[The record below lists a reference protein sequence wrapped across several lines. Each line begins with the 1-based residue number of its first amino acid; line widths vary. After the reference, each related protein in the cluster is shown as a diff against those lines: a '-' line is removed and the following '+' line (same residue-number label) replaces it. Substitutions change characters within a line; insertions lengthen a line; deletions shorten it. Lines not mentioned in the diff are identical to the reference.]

1 MQLVIYNNHMR
12 KYYHRTPFAAT
23 TTSVAAKQIG
33 GFMNLLQ
40 IDSSARAS
48 SESRKLTARFVQ
60 EWKLENPN
68 GTVTERD
75 LATTPLPH
83 ITDHWSATYGDP
95 AKLTP
100 EQRQYLAT
108 SDELIEELRA
118 ADTVVIGA
126 PMYNHM
132 ISWELKAWIDQ
143 IMRVGKTI
151 AFGPSGPKGL
161 LDGKK
166 AVVITARGG
175 SYPAGSPRAAVDF
188 QSPYLRHILTTLGF
202 SGVTF
207 IHAENL
213 KGDQLESS
221 RAGAAAAIRNAVVA
235 HANTDSH
242 ELAVTL
248 QY

>member
-1 MQLVIYNNHMR
+1 
-12 KYYHRTPFAAT
+12 
-23 TTSVAAKQIG
+23 
-33 GFMNLLQ
+33 MNLLH

-60 EWKLENPN
+60 EWKSKNPT
-68 GTVTERD
+68 GTVTVRD

-95 AKLTP
+95 ATLTP
-100 EQRQYLAT
+100 EQRQYLAI

-143 IMRVGKTI
+143 VMRMGKTI
-151 AFGPSGPKGL
+151 AFSATGPKGL
-161 LDGKK
+161 LGGKK

-188 QSPYLRHILTTLGF
+188 QEPYLRHILTTLGF
-202 SGVTF
+202 SDVTF

-213 KGDQLESS
+213 KGAQAESS
-221 RAGAAAAIRNAVVA
+221 RAAATSAIHDAILA
-235 HANTDSH
+235 HGDTESR

>member
-1 MQLVIYNNHMR
+1 
-12 KYYHRTPFAAT
+12 
-23 TTSVAAKQIG
+23 
-33 GFMNLLQ
+33 MNLLQ

-48 SESRKLTARFVQ
+48 SESRKLTAHFVRD
-60 EWKLENPN
+60 WKAEHPS

-95 AKLTP
+95 AKFTP

-108 SDELIEELRA
+108 SDNLIEELRA

-143 IMRVGKTI
+143 VVRVGKTI
-151 AFGPSGPKGL
+151 VFDATGLKGQL
-161 LDGKK
+161 VGKK

-175 SYPAGSPRAAVDF
+175 SYPAGSSRATVDF
-188 QSPYLRHILTTLGF
+188 QEPYLRHILKTLGF
-202 SGVTF
+202 SDVTF
-207 IHAENL
+207 VHAENL
-213 KGDQLESS
+213 KGAQVETS
-221 RAGAAAAIRNAVVA
+221 RAAAATEIHNVIAA
-235 HANTDSH
+235 HADSESR

>member
-1 MQLVIYNNHMR
+1 
-12 KYYHRTPFAAT
+12 
-23 TTSVAAKQIG
+23 
-33 GFMNLLQ
+33 MNLLH

-60 EWKLENPN
+60 DWKAQNPN

-95 AKLTP
+95 TKLTS

-108 SDELIEELRA
+108 SDELIEEIRA

-143 IMRVGKTI
+143 VVRVGKTI
-151 AFGPSGPKGL
+151 AYGAKGPEGL
-161 LDGKK
+161 LDGKN

-188 QSPYLRHILTTLGF
+188 QEPYLRHILTTMGF
-202 SGVTF
+202 SDVTF

-221 RAGAAAAIRNAVVA
+221 RAGAAAAIHNAIVA
-235 HANTDSH
+235 HADTESR

-248 QY
+248 QF

>member
-1 MQLVIYNNHMR
+1 MI
-12 KYYHRTPFAAT
+12 
-23 TTSVAAKQIG
+23 
-33 GFMNLLQ
+33 LLHV
-40 IDSSARAS
+40 DSSARAS

-60 EWKLENPN
+60 EWKSENPA
-68 GTVTERD
+68 GSVTVRD

-83 ITDHWSATYGDP
+83 ITDNWSATYADP

-100 EQRQYLAT
+100 DQRQYLAI

-143 IMRVGKTI
+143 VVRMGKTI
-151 AFGPSGPKGL
+151 IYDAAGPKGL
-161 LDGKK
+161 LAGRK

-175 SYPAGSPRAAVDF
+175 GYPAGSLRAAVDF
-188 QSPYLRHILTTLGF
+188 QGPYLRHILTTLGF
-202 SGVTF
+202 SDVTF

-213 KGDQLESS
+213 MSAQAEAS
-221 RAGAAAAIRNAVVA
+221 RVGAAAAIHDAIVVRA
-235 HANTDSH
+235 GAESH
-242 ELAVTL
+242 ELVGTS
-248 QY
+248 QV

>member
-1 MQLVIYNNHMR
+1 
-12 KYYHRTPFAAT
+12 
-23 TTSVAAKQIG
+23 
-33 GFMNLLQ
+33 MNLLH

-60 EWKLENPN
+60 DWKLENPT

-83 ITDHWSATYGDP
+83 ITDTWSATYGDP

-100 EQRQYLAT
+100 EQRQYLAV
-108 SDELIEELRA
+108 SDELIEELRT

-143 IMRVGKTI
+143 VVRMGKTI
-151 AFGPSGPKGL
+151 MYDAAGPKGL
-161 LDGKK
+161 LGGKK

-188 QSPYLRHILTTLGF
+188 QGPYLRHILKTLGF
-202 SGVTF
+202 SDVTF

-213 KGDQLESS
+213 NSAQAEASRSS
-221 RAGAAAAIRNAVVA
+221 AAAAIREAIVARANAE
-235 HANTDSH
+235 SH
-242 ELAVTL
+242 ELVGTSQA
-248 QY
+248 

>member
-1 MQLVIYNNHMR
+1 
-12 KYYHRTPFAAT
+12 
-23 TTSVAAKQIG
+23 
-33 GFMNLLQ
+33 MNLLHV
-40 IDSSARAS
+40 DSSARAS

-60 EWKLENPN
+60 DWKSENPT
-68 GTVTERD
+68 GKVTVRD
-75 LATTPLPH
+75 LAVTPLPH

-100 EQRQYLAT
+100 EQRKYLAI

-143 IMRVGKTI
+143 VVRMGKTI
-151 AFGPSGPKGL
+151 VYDATGPKGL
-161 LDGKK
+161 LGGKN

-175 SYPAGSPRAAVDF
+175 SYPTGSPRAAVDF
-188 QSPYLRHILTTLGF
+188 QGPYLRHILTTLGF
-202 SGVTF
+202 SEITF

-213 KGDQLESS
+213 KGAQVESS
-221 RAGAAAAIRNAVVA
+221 RAAAAAEIHKVIAA
-235 HANTDSH
+235 HADTESR

>member
-1 MQLVIYNNHMR
+1 
-12 KYYHRTPFAAT
+12 
-23 TTSVAAKQIG
+23 
-33 GFMNLLQ
+33 MNLLH

-60 EWKLENPN
+60 DWKLENPT

-83 ITDHWSATYGDP
+83 ITDTWSATYGDP

-100 EQRQYLAT
+100 EQRQYLAV

-143 IMRVGKTI
+143 VVRMGKTI
-151 AFGPSGPKGL
+151 MYDATGPKGL
-161 LDGKK
+161 LGGKK

-175 SYPAGSPRAAVDF
+175 SYPAGSPRAAIDF
-188 QSPYLRHILTTLGF
+188 QGPYLRHILKTLGF
-202 SGVTF
+202 SDVTF

-213 KGDQLESS
+213 MGAQAEAS
-221 RAGAAAAIRNAVVA
+221 RTSAAAAIREAIVA
-235 HANTDSH
+235 RADAESH
-242 ELAVTL
+242 ELVGTSQA
-248 QY
+248 

>member
-1 MQLVIYNNHMR
+1 M
-12 KYYHRTPFAAT
+12 K
-23 TTSVAAKQIG
+23 
-33 GFMNLLQ
+33 LLH

-60 EWKLENPN
+60 DWKLENPT
-68 GTVTERD
+68 GTVTVRD

-83 ITDHWSATYGDP
+83 ITDTWSATYGDP
-95 AKLTP
+95 AKLTA
-100 EQRQYLAT
+100 EQRQYLAL

-143 IMRVGKTI
+143 VVRMGKTFVYD
-151 AFGPSGPKGL
+151 ATGPKGL
-161 LDGKK
+161 LGGKK

-188 QSPYLRHILTTLGF
+188 QGPYLRHILTTLGF
-202 SGVTF
+202 SDVTF

-213 KGDQLESS
+213 MGAQADDS
-221 RAGAAAAIRNAVVA
+221 RARAAAAIREAIA
-235 HANTDSH
+235 ARAGSESR
-242 ELAVTL
+242 ELAGTP
-248 QY
+248 QI

>member
-1 MQLVIYNNHMR
+1 
-12 KYYHRTPFAAT
+12 
-23 TTSVAAKQIG
+23 VAAKQIG

-48 SESRKLTARFVQ
+48 SESRKLTAHFVRD
-60 EWKLENPN
+60 WKAEHPS

-108 SDELIEELRA
+108 SDNLIEELRA

-143 IMRVGKTI
+143 VVRVGKTI
-151 AFGPSGPKGL
+151 VFDATGLKGQL
-161 LDGKK
+161 VGKK

-175 SYPAGSPRAAVDF
+175 SYPAGSSRAAMDF
-188 QSPYLRHILTTLGF
+188 QEPYLRHILKTLGF
-202 SGVTF
+202 SDVTF
-207 IHAENL
+207 VHAENL
-213 KGDQLESS
+213 KGAQAETS
-221 RAGAAAAIRNAVVA
+221 RAAAATEIHNVIAA
-235 HANTDSH
+235 HADSESH

>member
-1 MQLVIYNNHMR
+1 V
-12 KYYHRTPFAAT
+12 AT
-23 TTSVAAKQIG
+23 KSSVAAKQIG

-48 SESRKLTARFVQ
+48 SESRKLTAQFVQ
-60 EWKLENPN
+60 NWKLANPS

-75 LATTPLPH
+75 LATTQLPH

-100 EQRQYLAT
+100 EQRQYLAV
-108 SDELIEELRA
+108 SDELIAELHA

-143 IMRVGKTI
+143 VIRMGKTI
-151 AFGPSGPKGL
+151 MYDAAGPKGL
-161 LDGKK
+161 LGGKK
-166 AVVITARGG
+166 TVVITARGG

-213 KGDQLESS
+213 KGAQAESS
-221 RAGAAAAIRNAVVA
+221 RAGALTEIHNAIVA
-235 HANTDSH
+235 HTDNESR

>member
-1 MQLVIYNNHMR
+1 
-12 KYYHRTPFAAT
+12 
-23 TTSVAAKQIG
+23 
-33 GFMNLLQ
+33 MNLLH

-60 EWKLENPN
+60 DWKTENPT
-68 GTVTERD
+68 GTVTVRD

-83 ITDHWSATYGDP
+83 ITDNWSATYADP
-95 AKLTP
+95 ATHTP
-100 EQRQYLAT
+100 EHRQYLAV
-108 SDELIEELRA
+108 SDELIDELRA

-143 IMRVGKTI
+143 VVRMGKTI
-151 AFGPSGPKGL
+151 IYDATGPKGL

-188 QSPYLRHILTTLGF
+188 QGPYLRHILTTLGF
-202 SGVTF
+202 TEITF

-213 KGDQLESS
+213 KGAQAEAS
-221 RAGAAAAIRNAVVA
+221 RQGAAAAIHDAIVA
-235 HANTDSH
+235 HAGAESH
-242 ELAVTL
+242 DLVGAS
-248 QY
+248 QN